1 MGFIDEYKRLE
12 KLCGQALGEDGRVTA
27 YIDAMRAIPDGERYV
42 STWQEDLKRLKHYR
56 WMRNR
61 IVHEPDCNEKNMC
74 APEDAKWLRNFR
86 TRLEKH
92 KDPLTLYLKAT
103 AAAGKK
109 NTAGKGKRS
118 NPAKDGRPLT
128 KSKNAAQS
136 KAYSGSGKTA
146 GPLLGL
152 AMLLAALL
160 MAVFII
166 CRAAGLF

>member
-92 KDPLTLYLKAT
+92 RDPLTLYLKAS

-118 NPAKDGRPLT
+118 NPAKDGRL
-128 KSKNAAQS
+128 SSESRNAAQS

-146 GPLLGL
+146 GPLLGF
-152 AMLLAALL
+152 AVLLAALL

>member
-74 APEDAKWLRNFR
+74 APEDAKWLRN
-86 TRLEKH
+86 

-128 KSKNAAQS
+128 KSKNTAQS

-146 GPLLGL
+146 GPLLGF
-152 AMLLAALL
+152 AVLLAALL

>member
-12 KLCGQALGEDGRVTA
+12 KLCGQALGQEGRVTA
-27 YIDAMRAIPDGERYV
+27 YIDAMRAIPDGGRYV

-74 APEDAKWLRNFR
+74 SHEDAKWLRNFC

-92 KDPLTLYLKAT
+92 ADPLTLYLKAT
-103 AAAGKK
+103 AAAGKM
-109 NTAGKGKRS
+109 NTAGKRKRS
-118 NPAKDGRPLT
+118 NPEDGRP
-128 KSKNAAQS
+128 SSESRNAAQS
-136 KAYSGSGKTA
+136 KAYSGHGKAA